1 MSDSPVQ
8 YPEIYSSEDV
18 QQIIQIALARQGEE
32 DELTRTQL
40 WEIADELN
48 IDLQTLQLAEN
59 QWLQYKDISQKRQAF
74 DLYRRDR
81 FKQKTIKYSI
91 VNGFFITLN
100 LIATGGLSWSLYIL
114 LFFGLGLALDGWK
127 TFHSKDEEYERA
139 FQRWSF
145 QNEVKQTFNNI
156 WQKLYRSWQN

>member
-59 QWLQYKDISQKRQAF
+59 QWLQYKDTSQKRRAF
-74 DLYRRDR
+74 DLYRRDC

-127 TFHSKDEEYERA
+127 TFHSRDEEYERA